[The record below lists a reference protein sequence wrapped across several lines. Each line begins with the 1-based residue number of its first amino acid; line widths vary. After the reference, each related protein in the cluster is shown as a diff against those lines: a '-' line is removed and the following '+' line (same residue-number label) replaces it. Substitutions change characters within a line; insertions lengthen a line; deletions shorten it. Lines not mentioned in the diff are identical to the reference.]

1 MIGIVISLSI
11 GGAALV
17 SAGVYLIAGPGVATI
32 TAGAFALAAAVILR
46 RGL

>member
-17 SAGVYLIAGPGVATI
+17 SAGVYLIAGIGPACILLGL
-32 TAGAFALAAAVILR
+32 FALAASIILR